1 MKNLHWENDRLYFNY
16 VWMATIYMVDGK
28 YRVLIPWVAQENDY
42 NTAEEVKAVAM
53 ALIAMT

>member
-1 MKNLHWENDRLYFNY
+1 MTGYYWENDRLYLNG
-16 VWMATIYMVDGK
+16 VWMATVYMVDGK